1 MSKFKILLVEDKKDE
16 IEVYESSIRRYKAEY
31 EIDVETCIA
40 QSVSEAYTLLNNS
53 YDGAI
58 IDLKLE
64 KDGDEGNQVIQ
75 QIHENFRIPIIVFSG
90 TPDYFNSDKTYI
102 LDICKKGEKSYEEL
116 ISQLYNVYQTGLTKI
131 MSGRGVIEQTMDK
144 IFWNNLHS
152 KIPIWETYVA
162 KGHDTE
168 KALLRYTINHLLEL
182 LDNEEDIYYP
192 EEMYLSPPI
201 VEHYQTG
208 TILRE
213 KSTRKL
219 YLVLSPA
226 CDLVLHSGSCKTDR
240 ILLCEINNRNMPFV
254 KSSKKDLAKSDK
266 EAKAIDRLSKLT
278 NNTFTLYY
286 HYLPPVEFFE
296 GGFVNFR
303 HVKSYKMKDLILEF
317 EMEKVQISAQF
328 IKDIIARFSVY
339 YARQGQPDFNRED
352 LYNRLV
358 SL

>member
-1 MSKFKILLVEDKKDE
+1 MSKLKILLVEDKKEE
-16 IEVYESSIRRYKAEY
+16 IEVYESSIRRYQAEH

-40 QSVSEAYTLLNNS
+40 QSISEAYTLLNNS

-64 KDGDEGNQVIQ
+64 EEGDEGNQVIQ
-75 QIHENFRIPIIVFSG
+75 QIHKNFRIPIIVFSG
-90 TPDYFNSDKTYI
+90 TPDHFNSDKMYV
-102 LDICKKGEKSYEEL
+102 LDICKKGERSYGEL
-116 ISQLYNVYQTGLTKI
+116 VSQLHNVYQTGLTKI
-131 MSGRGVIEQTMDK
+131 MSGRGVIEQTIDK

-152 KIPIWETYVA
+152 KIPIWETYA
-162 KGHDTE
+162 KEGQNTE

-182 LDNEEDIYYP
+182 LDNEEDIYFP

-201 VEHYQTG
+201 VKHYQTG

-240 ILLCEINNRNMPFV
+240 ILLCEINDINMSFV
-254 KSSKKDLAKSDK
+254 KSSKKNLAKPEK
-266 EAKAIDRLSKLT
+266 EEQAIDCLSRLTK
-278 NNTFTLYY
+278 NTFTLYY
-286 HYLPPVEFFE
+286 HYLPPVKFFE

-303 HVKSYKMKDLILEF
+303 HVKSYKIKDLVSEF

-352 LYNRLV
+352 LYTQLV
-358 SL
+358 AL

>member
-1 MSKFKILLVEDKKDE
+1 MSKLKILLVEDEKDE
-16 IEVYESSIRRYKAEY
+16 IEVYESSMRKYQTEY
-31 EIDVETCIA
+31 GIDVETCIA
-40 QSVSEAYTLLNNS
+40 QSISEAYTLLNNS

-64 KDGDEGNQVIQ
+64 EEGDEGNQVIQ

-90 TPDYFNSDKTYI
+90 TPDYFNSDKMYI

-116 ISQLYNVYQTGLTKI
+116 ISQFYNVYRTGLTKI

-144 IFWNNLHS
+144 IFWKNLHS
-152 KIPIWETYVA
+152 KIPIWETYA
-162 KGHDTE
+162 EKGKDTE

-182 LDNEEDIYYP
+182 LDNEEDIYFP
-192 EEMYLSPPI
+192 EEMYLSPPV

-213 KSTRKL
+213 KSTSKL

-226 CDLVLHSGSCKTDR
+226 CDLVLHSGKCKTDR
-240 ILLCEINNRNMPFV
+240 ILLCEINDRNMSFV
-254 KSSKKDLAKSDK
+254 KSSKKDLAKPAK
-266 EAKAIDRLSKLT
+266 EAQAKDRLSRLT
-278 NNTFTLYY
+278 SNTFTLYY

-303 HVKSYKMKDLILEF
+303 HVKSYKMKDLVSEF

-339 YARQGQPDFNRED
+339 YARQGQPDFNRD
-352 LYNRLV
+352 NLYDQLV
-358 SL
+358 NL